1 MAMEQANQAS
11 ARRFWKRFV
20 LGCAGIALGGLF
32 LFLAGRNVSM
42 SDLQTA
48 LRRTDAHWLVVGIAV
63 YLGSMGLRCLRWGI
77 LLRATG
83 GVKWRH
89 AAEALITGF
98 AANYVLPGR
107 LGELFRADYAR
118 RVFNMS
124 RFTALGTI
132 VVERVCDGIVLVVAL
147 WVSVAIL
154 LATRL
159 PSADAPWVLAVA
171 VVSAMVF
178 GAALIFILVS
188 QRIELR
194 RFGIMEGIAARW
206 DRLVAGISSLL
217 RGRTWTIV
225 LCSIGIW
232 SMEAVALGSIVRSF
246 GINLSIA
253 EAAMLLGLASLSTLV
268 PTAPGYIG
276 TYQLVF
282 GHVFRILGY
291 PDAIGFIAAT
301 AVQIFCFGTVTI
313 LGGLVLLSRS
323 GVTMWRAHK
332 WAYRTKSS
340 L

>member
-1 MAMEQANQAS
+1 MAIEQSNHAS
-11 ARRFWKRFV
+11 TRRSWKRVF
-20 LGCAGIALGGLF
+20 LGCAGVALGGLF
-32 LFLAGRNVSM
+32 LFLACRNVSM
-42 SDLQTA
+42 SDLQAA
-48 LRRTDAHWLVVGIAV
+48 LRRTDPNWLSVGVAV
-63 YLGSMGLRCLRWGI
+63 YLASIALRCLRWGI

-83 GVKWRH
+83 SVKWRH

-132 VVERVCDGIVLVVAL
+132 VVERVCDGIVLVGAL
-147 WVSVAIL
+147 WASVATL

-159 PSADAPWVLAVA
+159 PSADAPWVLAVGVA
-171 VVSAMVF
+171 SAIVF
-178 GAALIFILVS
+178 GAALIFIMLS

-194 RFGIMEGIAARW
+194 RFGIREGVAARW
-206 DRLVAGISSLL
+206 DRLVLGISSVL
-217 RGRTWTIV
+217 RGQTWMVV

-232 SMEAVALGSIVRSF
+232 SLEALALGSVVRSF
-246 GINLSIA
+246 GVNLSVA
-253 EAAMLLGLASLSTLV
+253 EAAMLLGLASLSTLI

-282 GHVFRILGY
+282 GHVFRIFGY
-291 PDAIGFIAAT
+291 PDTIGFISASAI
-301 AVQIFCFGTVTI
+301 QILCFGTVTI

-323 GVTMWRAHK
+323 GITMWRAHK
-332 WAYRTKSS
+332 WAYAPDPK
-340 L
+340 

>member
-1 MAMEQANQAS
+1 MPMKQPNQATD
-11 ARRFWKRFV
+11 RRLWKPLV

-42 SDLQTA
+42 SDLQAA
-48 LRRTDAHWLVVGIAV
+48 LGRTDASWLFAGVVV
-63 YLGSMGLRCLRWGI
+63 YLTSIGLRCLRWGI

-83 GVKWRH
+83 SVKWRH

-98 AANYVLPGR
+98 AANYVLPAR

-132 VVERVCDGIVLVVAL
+132 VAERVCDGVILVVAL
-147 WVSVAIL
+147 WASFATL

-159 PSADAPWVLAVA
+159 PSAEAPWVLAVGMM
-171 VVSAMVF
+171 SATVF
-178 GAALIFILVS
+178 GAALILILVS

-194 RFGIMEGIAARW
+194 RFGIIEGVAERW
-206 DRLVAGISSLL
+206 DRLVVGISSVL
-217 RGRTWTIV
+217 RGRTVTIA
-225 LCSIGIW
+225 LCSVAIW
-232 SMEAVALGSIVRSF
+232 SMEAVALGSIVRGF
-246 GINLSIA
+246 GINFSIA

-282 GHVFRILGY
+282 GHVFGIFGY
-291 PDAIGFIAAT
+291 SEAIGFIAAI

-332 WAYRTKSS
+332 WAYRTKSV